1 MPKQQTRKEK
11 RAAKYKTEPEG
22 ISPGLKLE
30 TITPLTENQAIV
42 AEDFEDGYNL
52 VLYGYAG
59 TGKTF
64 LGLGLAAHAVVN
76 KRLYNKI
83 VIFRNVVPSRD
94 MGFLPGSQKEKAQV
108 YETPYVENF
117 AKLFGR
123 SDAYSILKTKK
134 LVEFET
140 TSFVRGITLDDC
152 VIIID
157 ELQNLSWKE
166 IYSLLTRVGKNCR
179 VIICGDIRQNDLVKE
194 ESGFHRLMQ
203 VSDRMDTFS
212 HVEFTKEDI
221 VRSDFAKDFII
232 ACEDLNAAP

>member
-157 ELQNLSWKE
+157 EIQNMNWHE
-166 IYSLLTRVGKNCR
+166 IYSLLTRIGKNCK
-179 VIICGDIRQNDLVKE
+179 IILCGDTRQKDLTKE
-194 ESGFHRLMQ
+194 ESGIHRLLKVADHMK
-203 VSDRMDTFS
+203 SFS
-212 HVEFTKEDI
+212 VVEFQKEDI
-221 VRSDFAKDFII
+221 VRGEFPKEFII
-232 ACEDLNAAP
+232 ACEELEI